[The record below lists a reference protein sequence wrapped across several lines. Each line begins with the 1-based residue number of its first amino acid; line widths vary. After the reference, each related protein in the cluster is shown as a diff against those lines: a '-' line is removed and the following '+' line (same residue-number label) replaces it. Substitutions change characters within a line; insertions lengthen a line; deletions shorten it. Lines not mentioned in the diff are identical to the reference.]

1 MPARREKFPAAPPP
15 RRGRV
20 GALLALLLATAGAG
34 TGCTL
39 MTDPRLAQDAQRPK
53 FQPARNVTGF
63 SASLRCMD
71 DLFLRFGRTNYFV
84 TSQGVP
90 DETGEAKAGT
100 KEMLISA
107 VSAMSVRSNAFTFVD
122 YDQAQ
127 GDIEFLQKA
136 SSPNGGLPAD
146 FAIPTFYIRG
156 AVTQV
161 DSGVIADSASGA
173 VSAPVA
179 DLGLSKDQVVSVV
192 AVDLNVGNVQTRQIY
207 PGVSS
212 TNSIAVRRTGKAV
225 DAGGTIKG
233 FGINFNLSYNKSE
246 GMSQAVR
253 TLIELGAVEV
263 LGKLLQVPY
272 WRCLAIE
279 QTNPEAVSLSREWF
293 AKMGEADR
301 ARFAQRALRG
311 LGRYKGEVTGTLD
324 EPTREAV
331 GAYQAEHGLVAD
343 GRVNYELYAS
353 LIGGDRALG
362 REPPAAGD
370 VPPSAPYRPAATPL
384 EPAITLTTSTYKG
397 PYHRYN
403 AGEPLTVTLRSTAD
417 AFAYCF
423 YRDAAGRTVRIFP
436 NRFQPD
442 PLVEANRVVTVPGPG
457 AAFELVPER
466 PGGAE
471 EVLCLA
477 TRRDSGAAVA
487 QALQV
492 ADLSPLPF
500 GSLDE
505 VTASFGSA
513 GQPPAATS
521 RLKIQV
527 LP

>member
-1 MPARREKFPAAPPP
+1 MPARETFPAAPP

-20 GALLALLLATAGAG
+20 GALLALLLATAAG

-39 MTDPRLAQDAQRPK
+39 MTDPRLAQEAQRPK

-107 VSAMSVRSNAFTFVD
+107 ISAMSVRSNAFTFVD

-173 VSAPVA
+173 ISAPAA

-207 PGVSS
+207 PGVGS
-212 TNSIAVRRTGKAV
+212 TNSIAVRRSGKAV

-233 FGINFNLSYNKSE
+233 FGVNFNLSYNKSE
-246 GMSQAVR
+246 GLSQAVR

-263 LGKLLQVPY
+263 TGKLLQVPY
-272 WRCLAIE
+272 WRCLQIE

-301 ARFAQRALRG
+301 VRFAQRALRG
-311 LGRYKGEVTGTLD
+311 LGRYEGEVTGTAD
-324 EPTREAV
+324 EATREAL
-331 GAYQAEHGLVAD
+331 GSYQAEHGLVAD

-353 LIGGDRALG
+353 LIGGDLALG
-362 REPPAAGD
+362 REPPVGG
-370 VPPSAPYRPAATPL
+370 PPSAPYRPSATPP

-417 AFAYCF
+417 AFAYCY
-423 YRDAAGRTVRIFP
+423 YRDAAGRTARIFP

-466 PGGAE
+466 PGSAE

-477 TRRDSGAAVA
+477 TRREAGPPAPAT
-487 QALQV
+487 LQGP
-492 ADLSPLPF
+492 DLSPLAVA
-500 GSLDE
+500 SLDQVE
-505 VTASFGSA
+505 AGFGLA
-513 GQPPAATS
+513 GQKPAATS

>member
-1 MPARREKFPAAPPP
+1 MPPP
-15 RRGRV
+15 PTRHRERRRL
-20 GALLALLLATAGAG
+20 GALLALLLATAGG
-34 TGCTL
+34 TGGCALT
-39 MTDPRLAQDAQRPK
+39 TDPRLAQDAQRPK

-71 DLFLRFGRTNYFV
+71 DLFLRFGRTNYFL

-127 GDIEFLQKA
+127 ADIEFLQKA

-146 FAIPTFYIRG
+146 FAIPSFYIRG

-192 AVDLNVGNVQTRQIY
+192 AVDMNVGNVQTRQIY

-212 TNSIAVRRTGKAV
+212 ANSIAVRRAGKAV

-233 FGINFNLSYNKSE
+233 FGVNFNLSYNTSE
-246 GMSQAVR
+246 GLSQAVR
-253 TLIELGAVEV
+253 TLVELGAIEV

-272 WRCLAIE
+272 WRCLQIE
-279 QTNPEAVSLSREWF
+279 QTNPEAVTLARGWF
-293 AKMGEADR
+293 ARMGEADR
-301 ARFAQRALRG
+301 VRFAQAALRG
-311 LGRYKGEVTGTLD
+311 LGRYRGEATGTAD
-324 EPTREAV
+324 QATREAV
-331 GAYQAEHGLVAD
+331 GAYQAEHGLVAH
-343 GRVNYELYAS
+343 GRVDFELYAS
-353 LIGGDRALG
+353 LIGGDLALG
-362 REPPAAGD
+362 REPPPAGGA
-370 VPPSAPYRPAATPL
+370 PPSEPYRPAATPPK
-384 EPAITLTTSTYKG
+384 PAIVLTTSTYKG

-403 AGEPLTVTLRSTAD
+403 AGEPVTVTLRSTAD
-417 AFAYCF
+417 AFAYCY
-423 YRDAAGRTVRIFP
+423 YRDAAGRIARVFP

-466 PGGAE
+466 PDSLE

-477 TRRDSGAAVA
+477 TRREAGPLAPET
-487 QALQV
+487 LRGP
-492 ADLSPLPF
+492 DLSPLAVA
-500 GSLDE
+500 SLDQVE
-505 VTASFGSA
+505 AGFGPA
-513 GQPPAATS
+513 GQKPAATS